1 MKEKKREK
9 EKKRRKKKKEGKRK
23 KREKRG
29 IFSSKRTLE
38 ATATQRGRRERGC
51 ASRPSGEKLTPEVP
65 TQCADPGYN
74 SLNQFEY
81 VIEFLLISP

>member
-9 EKKRRKKKKEGKRK
+9 KKKKEERRKEK

-65 TQCADPGYN
+65 TQCADPVLYPGTERRVFS
-74 SLNQFEY
+74 SLD
-81 VIEFLLISP
+81 